1 MKKINYILGVIGLLA
16 TTLLSTSQAQTPA
29 FPTAEGFGKFST
41 GGRGGQVVE
50 VTNLTDYLTTETPIP
65 GTLRWALTQFTGQP
79 LTVVFRVSGII
90 VLKAD
95 IRCMRTGLTIAGQ
108 TAPGDGICIRGGK
121 MNMGGSVNMVI
132 RHVRFRIGLSN
143 GNTGGF
149 IAGGSVGFENGSLAI
164 FDHCDFGWAAEE
176 NITMY
181 DDHYVTA
188 QWCILHE
195 GLYCAGHEK
204 GERSYGAQWAG
215 SPATM
220 HHNLIANNVSRSTRF
235 NGANNASGDRN
246 VLMDYVNN
254 VNYNWG
260 KTNSCYGGE
269 REAGKFSTHEVNFVG
284 NYYKP
289 GLATPASGNYFFEQS
304 AARSGYVLA
313 GPSYWYVS
321 GNVME
326 GDASGTSDNW
336 TRVHN
341 NTAYPLDSLKSANVR
356 PIPAAYQITYTSA
369 QDAYTAVLAKAGAF
383 PRDAVDSRIVNEVA
397 TKTASGT
404 STVARYPSAINTAV
418 SPPDTTWTA
427 NRYFGLTVGIIDQPV
442 GAGGYPT
449 YNTYNTIVDADHDGM
464 DDVWELANGLDPTN
478 PADRNLL
485 TKDGYTAL
493 EVYIN
498 SLVGENID
506 HNFTP
511 SAVQQILSHRI
522 SVYPS
527 VATDNLTLSSD
538 LILKSATI
546 FSIDGKKVIGI
557 PVENNKPI
565 EVTLLAKGCYILEVS
580 TQTGAIERLRFIK
593 K

>member
-1 MKKINYILGVIGLLA
+1 MKNHSFLALVVVFLFSGILSIQ
-16 TTLLSTSQAQTPA
+16 SQIPA

-50 VTNLTDYLTTETPIP
+50 VTSLADSLVAIP
-65 GTLRWALTQFTGQP
+65 GTLRWALTQYSGQP
-79 LTVVFRVSGII
+79 ITVVFRVSGII
-90 VLKAD
+90 ALKGD
-95 IRCMRTGLTIAGQ
+95 IRCQRNGLTLAGQ

-121 MNMGGSVNMVI
+121 MNFGGSTNLI
-132 RHVRFRIGLSN
+132 FRHIRFRIGLSR
-143 GNTGGF
+143 GNDGGF
-149 IAGGSVGFENGSLAI
+149 LAGGSLGFENGSSAI

-181 DDHYVTA
+181 DDHYVTV

-204 GERSYGAQWAG
+204 GERSYGCQWAG

-220 HHNLIANNVSRSTRF
+220 HHNLIADNVSRSCRF

-246 VLMDYVNN
+246 VLIDYVNN
-254 VNYNWG
+254 INYNWG

-289 GLATPASGNYFFEQS
+289 GPATPTSGNYFFEQS
-304 AARSGYVLA
+304 AARSGYVLT

-326 GDASGTSDNW
+326 GDASGTADNW
-336 TRVHN
+336 LRVHN
-341 NTAYPLDSLKSANVR
+341 NTSYILDSLKSVNVR

-369 QDAYTAVLAKAGAF
+369 QDAYTAVLAKVGAF
-383 PRDAVDSRIVNEVA
+383 PRDTADRRIVHEVA
-397 TKTASGT
+397 TKTASGK
-404 STVARYPSAINTAV
+404 STVSRYPTAITTTT
-418 SPPDTTWTA
+418 PPDTTWAT
-427 NRYFGLTVGIIDQPV
+427 NKYYGLTVGIIDQPA

-464 DDVWELANGLDPTN
+464 DDAWETANGLDPTN
-478 PADRNLL
+478 PNDKNYTTAV
-485 TKDGYTAL
+485 GYTAL
-493 EVYIN
+493 EVYLN
-498 SLVGENID
+498 SLVGEQIS
-506 HNFTP
+506 HNFVAGINNTDYRNISISSNVVSESITINSDTP
-511 SAVQQILSHRI
+511 LNKAAIFSLNGVRLSE
-522 SVYPS
+522 
-527 VATDNLTLSSD
+527 TNLTNSN
-538 LILKSATI
+538 
-546 FSIDGKKVIGI
+546 SINT
-557 PVENNKPI
+557 NN
-565 EVTLLAKGCYILEVS
+565 LAAGCYLLRIY
-580 TQTGAIERLRFIK
+580 TQTNDFRNFKFIK